1 MTMLGGKLIKN
12 PGARV
17 PGRISHSP
25 LDSPPPSLAL
35 FPHLQTHGQLTIIH
49 PWNPLRGRGKYYS
62 KAWMRDQI
70 ERKYVIAGF

>member
-17 PGRISHSP
+17 PRRISHSP

-35 FPHLQTHGQLTIIH
+35 SFLICKIMD
-49 PWNPLRGRGKYYS
+49 N
-62 KAWMRDQI
+62 
-70 ERKYVIAGF
+70 